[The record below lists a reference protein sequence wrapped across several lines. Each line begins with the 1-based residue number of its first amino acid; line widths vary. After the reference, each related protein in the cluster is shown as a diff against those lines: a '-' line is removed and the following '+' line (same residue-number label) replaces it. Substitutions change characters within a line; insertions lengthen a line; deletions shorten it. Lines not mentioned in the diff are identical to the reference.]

1 MYLTV
6 EALAIEQA
14 FEVDGTCI
22 IKHLPPS
29 LDFSWLHISKNL
41 KIGSHF
47 LFELL
52 KKVTRVK
59 SN

>member
-1 MYLTV
+1 M